1 MIQKCSLFAVTE
13 VFFKEPTKIHF
24 IREISRKVKLAP
36 TSIRKHIQ
44 ILLKEGMIVKKKGA
58 PFDGF
63 IANRD
68 TEKFRFYKRAR
79 NLASLFEL
87 KQFIEEELSPQEI
100 RIFGSYSRGEDIEES
115 DIDILIVSKVKK
127 ELKYKEIE
135 KNLERKIHCIF
146 VSSLKELDKP
156 LQENIL
162 RGWVI

>member
-36 TSIRKHIQ
+36 TSVRKHIQ
-44 ILLKEGMIVKKKGA
+44 TLLKEEMIIKKKGA

-63 IANRD
+63 VAHRD
-68 TEKFRFYKRAR
+68 SEKFRFYKRAH
-79 NLASLFEL
+79 NFASLFEL
-87 KQFIEEELSPQEI
+87 KQLIVEELAPQEI
-100 RIFGSYSRGEDIEES
+100 RVFGSYSRGEDIEES
-115 DIDILIVSKVKK
+115 DIDILILSKIKR

-135 KNLERKIHCIF
+135 KKLERKIHCIF
-146 VSSLKELDKP
+146 VSSFKELDKS

-162 RGWVI
+162 RGWVL